1 MHQPSDGRCRVLNKL
16 YQLYCRSS
24 LFGFHVGLLVLAGLL
39 CFARQY
45 TGNPAM
51 TDYAY
56 AVFVVDIFSVLI
68 HTNQQG
74 IYEYMRMNKDVS
86 HVPRRQ
92 IYLINTLLLTGF
104 LTLTGGCMFLF
115 VHLPY
120 RSVLGALKTIFVT
133 VLRWIFRHLLRQEPV
148 AQEEVASTDFSDL
161 LQGLPR
167 SQGVPWYAKLLEYL
181 FLIIAAVSIA
191 AIVIL
196 LLVAIY
202 RKLTSGHTH
211 MELDQREF
219 VSPKMERR
227 KVVRT
232 RSKDRLRFFD
242 RSTEGRIRK
251 LYYRTIRRSL
261 RSGKLPQK
269 SMTPS
274 QIERLANLSEAP
286 GTDQLH
292 AVYEKA
298 RYDTIHCSKE
308 DLENAKAGASEISHR

>member
-1 MHQPSDGRCRVLNKL
+1 MNKL

-68 HTNQQG
+68 HANQQG

-120 RSVLGALKTIFVT
+120 RSVFGSTENH
-133 VLRWIFRHLLRQEPV
+133 FRHGAPL
-148 AQEEVASTDFSDL
+148 DF
-161 LQGLPR
+161 P
-167 SQGVPWYAKLLEYL
+167 A
-181 FLIIAAVSIA
+181 
-191 AIVIL
+191 
-196 LLVAIY
+196 
-202 RKLTSGHTH
+202 
-211 MELDQREF
+211 
-219 VSPKMERR
+219 
-227 KVVRT
+227 
-232 RSKDRLRFFD
+232 
-242 RSTEGRIRK
+242 
-251 LYYRTIRRSL
+251 
-261 RSGKLPQK
+261 
-269 SMTPS
+269 PS
-274 QIERLANLSEAP
+274 AP
-286 GTDQLH
+286 G
-292 AVYEKA
+292 AG
-298 RYDTIHCSKE
+298 RPGRSRIH
-308 DLENAKAGASEISHR
+308 GF